1 MACISL
7 LLCYRAGDTGGLGA
21 IPIFCVAKE
30 KKKRRKESFNAE
42 TIKRLTSVQN
52 VTVLAILERLEF
64 KNFSC
69 RPTMVTG
76 SAFQC
81 SMAPPL

>member
-30 KKKRRKESFNAE
+30 KKKKEEEKKVSMRKLLKDSPMS
-42 TIKRLTSVQN
+42 KMSLY
-52 VTVLAILERLEF
+52 
-64 KNFSC
+64 
-69 RPTMVTG
+69 
-76 SAFQC
+76 
-81 SMAPPL
+81 